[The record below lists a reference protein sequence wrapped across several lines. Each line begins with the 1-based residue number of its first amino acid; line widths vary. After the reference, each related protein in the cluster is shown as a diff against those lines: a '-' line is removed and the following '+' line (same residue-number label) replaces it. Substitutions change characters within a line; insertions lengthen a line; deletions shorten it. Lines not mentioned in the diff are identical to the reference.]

1 METTTIE
8 RRPAAQRPLKF
19 PSFLGMQDEELR
31 SLSAH
36 SKLQS
41 FPRHKI
47 VIHEGDR
54 SDSVYVIHSGR
65 VKVFLY
71 GRNGKEM
78 DLNVLGPGEYFGEM
92 VLDSGPR
99 SASVMTLEPAEFFII
114 PQAVFRDFVIK
125 HPEFAMRLIKTLIFR
140 TRGLLNNVRSL
151 ASLDVYGRVARLLLD
166 ISVEED
172 GRQVIVG
179 KLTKQEIA
187 NRVGA
192 SREMISRVFKD
203 LCAGGYIEIEK
214 SRITIAKTLP
224 SHW

>member
-1 METTTIE
+1 MEVTLE
-8 RRPAAQRPLKF
+8 RKRSLAERSPRF
-19 PSFLGMQDEELR
+19 PSFLGMQDEELH

-36 SKLQS
+36 AKLQS
-41 FPRHKI
+41 YPRHKL

-54 SDSVYVIHSGR
+54 TDAVYVIHSGR

-71 GRNGKEM
+71 GKNGKEM

-92 VLDSGPR
+92 VIDSGPR
-99 SASVMTLEPAEFFII
+99 SASVMTLEPCQFFII
-114 PQAVFRDFVIK
+114 PMKVFRDFVIK
-125 HPEFAMRLIKTLIFR
+125 HPEFAMRLIKTLIYR

-166 ISVEED
+166 LASEED
-172 GRQVIVG
+172 GKLVIHG

-203 LCAGGYIEIEK
+203 LSTGGYIEIEK
-214 SRITIAKTLP
+214 AKITIAKSLP
-224 SHW
+224 GHW

>member
-1 METTTIE
+1 MESTVE
-8 RRPAAQRPLKF
+8 RKRGPSGPGGKF
-19 PSFLGMQDEELR
+19 TSFLGMQDEELQ

-36 SKLQS
+36 AKLQS
-41 FPRHKI
+41 FPRNKLI
-47 VIHEGDR
+47 IHEGDH

-71 GRNGKEM
+71 GKNGKEI
-78 DLNVLGPGEYFGEM
+78 DLNILGPGEYFGEM

-99 SASVMTLEPAEFFII
+99 SASVMTIEPAQFFII
-114 PQAVFRDFVIK
+114 PQAVFREFVIK

-140 TRGLLNNVRSL
+140 ARGQLNNVRSL

-166 ISVEED
+166 LAGEED
-172 GRQVIVG
+172 GRLVIQG

-203 LCAGGYIEIEK
+203 LSVGGYIEVEK
-214 SRITIAKTLP
+214 NRITIARTLP
-224 SHW
+224 DHW